1 MKSFVYFF
9 LVYLNLIKPKYKV
22 SNEIN
27 FGSNVANSFF
37 IESLKKSVFYLE
49 YGSGS
54 STILADRLNKEFLSV
69 ESDTNFYNF
78 LSKQI
83 KEKNKIILRGF
94 GLSGDFS
101 TPLLFN
107 FRKYFLR
114 NKAFKYTGDVLE
126 DLQNNKKIPD
136 LILVDG
142 RYRVLCALKLYDF
155 FKEKK
160 NLPLI
165 ILDDYETREYYK
177 ILEKFYK
184 IRLVGRLGVIEGFV
198 ENDTK
203 NLIKKYSLDCR

>member
-9 LVYLNLIKPKYKV
+9 LVYLNLIKPKYKI

-37 IESLKKSVFYLE
+37 IESLKKSFFYLE

-78 LSKQI
+78 LLKQI
-83 KEKNKIILRGF
+83 KKKNKIILKGF

-101 TPLLFN
+101 MPLLFN

-114 NKAFKYTGDVLE
+114 NKALKYSADVLE
-126 DLQNNKKIPD
+126 NLENNKKIPD

-160 NLPLI
+160 NFPLI

-203 NLIKKYSLDCR
+203 NFIRKYSLDCR

>member
-9 LVYLNLIKPKYKV
+9 LVYLNLIKPKYKI
-22 SNEIN
+22 SHEIN

-114 NKAFKYTGDVLE
+114 NKALKYSADVLE
-126 DLQNNKKIPD
+126 NLENNKKIPD

-160 NLPLI
+160 NFPLI

-203 NLIKKYSLDCR
+203 NFIRKYSLDCR